1 MKKLL
6 PLLIVL
12 IVAVSCKSGSQEK
25 STTDSTVN
33 ASQTVVI
40 TKALFLEKVMNYE
53 KNPQEWVYLGEK
65 PAVID
70 FYADWCGPCKMLG
83 SVLETLEDTNILKVN
98 VDEFQ
103 SLSMN
108 YKVMSIPNIIIFK
121 DGNMV
126 KSSIGFSSKEEIIKL
141 LN

>member
-1 MKKLL
+1 MIKHLSKNDDF
-6 PLLIVL
+6 
-12 IVAVSCKSGSQEK
+12 KSIISSG
-25 STTDSTVN
+25 TWLV
-33 ASQTVVI
+33 
-40 TKALFLEKVMNYE
+40 
-53 KNPQEWVYLGEK
+53 
-65 PAVID
+65 D

-121 DGNMV
+121 DGNIV
-126 KSSIGFSSKEEIIKL
+126 KSSIGFLSKEDLINL

>member
-1 MKKLL
+1 MIKHLSKNDDF
-6 PLLIVL
+6 
-12 IVAVSCKSGSQEK
+12 KSIISNG
-25 STTDSTVN
+25 TWLV
-33 ASQTVVI
+33 
-40 TKALFLEKVMNYE
+40 
-53 KNPQEWVYLGEK
+53 
-65 PAVID
+65 D